1 MATKSKAKK
10 TTTST
15 VFKSKGSDPDYESY
29 RFYKW
34 FGNQC
39 KFRLQEETDEP
50 SKKAL
55 AEFMAF
61 CNGVSKTYA
70 YRLAL
75 RQEKEAV
82 DEMKEVTKEIMQAHP
97 EWERVILTD
106 NNRMLPIGVG
116 FFIRQPK
123 EEPEF
128 CEALYR

>member
-39 KFRLQEETDEP
+39 KFRMQEETDD
-50 SKKAL
+50 SFKKAL
-55 AEFMAF
+55 NDMKKACDAALAKIT
-61 CNGVSKTYA
+61 V
-70 YRLAL
+70 RLAYA
-75 RQEKEAV
+75 QEAKEL
-82 DEMKEVTKEIMQAHP
+82 ETMKEKLDNVMQEHP
-97 EWERVILTD
+97 EWSMMELKDYRG
-106 NNRMLPIGVG
+106 RSVG
-116 FFIRQPK
+116 FGFIVRKPT

-128 CEALYR
+128 CEPLYN

>member
-39 KFRLQEETDEP
+39 RFRMQEETDE
-50 SKKAL
+50 SFKKAL
-55 AEFMAF
+55 TDMKKACDSALAKIT
-61 CNGVSKTYA
+61 V
-70 YRLAL
+70 RLAHV
-75 RQEKEAV
+75 QEAKEL
-82 DEMKEVTKEIMQAHP
+82 ETMKEWIDNVAQEHP
-97 EWERVILTD
+97 EWATMELKDYKGRPVGI
-106 NNRMLPIGVG
+106 G
-116 FFIRQPK
+116 FFVRKPA

-128 CEALYR
+128 CEPLYN